1 MSVWA
6 ARRFWTAANVVPEA
20 DGFAVHLDG
29 RPVRTPRKAALLLP
43 TEALAEAVA
52 DEWRAV
58 EDKVDPSCM
67 PFTRGANSA
76 IDTVLPQHQAVV
88 AALAEY
94 GGSDLLCYRAVGPEA
109 LILRQSQ
116 AWDPILDWAEGA
128 LGAPLVITAGVIH
141 VPQPKASLDALTQ
154 AVNALSPFQIAAF
167 HDLVALSGSL
177 VLALAVTRG
186 RLAAEAAWSLSR
198 IDEDWQTEQWGSD
211 EEGVEVADLKRTDFL
226 HADRFFSLCG

>member
-1 MSVWA
+1 
-6 ARRFWTAANVVPEA
+6 
-20 DGFAVHLDG
+20 
-29 RPVRTPRKAALLLP
+29 VRTPRKAALLLP
-43 TEALAEAVA
+43 TETLAEAVA

-58 EDKVDPSCM
+58 EDKVDPFRM

-76 IDTVLPQHQAVV
+76 IDTVLPQREAVV

-116 AWDPILDWAEGA
+116 AWDPILHWAKSA
-128 LGAPLVITAGVIH
+128 LGAPLVTTAGVMH
-141 VPQPKASLDALTQ
+141 VPQPKASRDAMTQ

-167 HDLVALSGSL
+167 HDLVSLSGSL

-186 RLAAEAAWSLSR
+186 RLAAKAAWSLSR

-211 EEGVEVADLKRTDFL
+211 DEAVEVAALKQADFL